1 MKQRIVVAYS
11 GSVAATAA
19 LRALVQQH
27 PGDVVAVSVDV
38 GQSSELEQVRDAAL
52 ACGAVRAHVLD
63 ARDEFTRAY
72 ALPAL
77 QAGVD
82 PGGWVPLIRTT
93 GETVVA
99 AKLREVADIEQA
111 AVHPAIE
118 SHGPD
123 ENILGRIVS
132 DDVYRLTR
140 SGASAPDRPAVVEL
154 AFEQGVP
161 VAINEVPMPL
171 TELVESLAIIAGEH
185 GVGRVGEPGS
195 TPVEAPAASVLAT
208 ALRIKMEGTVR
219 MKLFKGTCE
228 PVPELVSH
236 T

>member
-27 PGDVVAVSVDV
+27 AGEVVTLSVDL
-38 GQSSELEQVRDAAL
+38 GQAAELEQVRDAAL

-77 QAGVD
+77 QAGVSPD
-82 PGGWVPLIRTT
+82 GWVSLIRAA
-93 GETVVA
+93 GDAVIA
-99 AKLREVADIEQA
+99 AKLREIAGIEQA
-111 AVHPAIE
+111 AVHGGIE
-118 SHGPD
+118 PQGVD
-123 ENILGRIVS
+123 ENILGRV
-132 DDVYRLTR
+132 VPGGGYRLTR
-140 SGASAPDRPAVVEL
+140 SAASAPDRAAVVEL
-154 AFEQGVP
+154 AFEHGVP

-171 TELVESLAIIAGEH
+171 TELVESLGIIAGEH
-185 GVGRVGEPGS
+185 GVGRVGGNDS
-195 TPVEAPAASVLAT
+195 TPVEAPAASVLAA
-208 ALRIKMEGTVR
+208 ALGIRTQGTVR